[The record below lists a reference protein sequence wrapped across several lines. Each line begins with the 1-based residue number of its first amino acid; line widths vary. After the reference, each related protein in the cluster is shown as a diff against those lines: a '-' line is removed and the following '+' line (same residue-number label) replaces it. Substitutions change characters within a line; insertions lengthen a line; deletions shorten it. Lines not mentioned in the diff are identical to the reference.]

1 MRKKFLLA
9 LIIFITIFSFGEK
22 ADAIEN
28 RGKNVFLIEN
38 GIVKNYLTNSE
49 TVKEFL
55 CENKINFG
63 AQDYINKKMD
73 AEILNG
79 MNIEIGHPFKLKVF
93 VDDIENYFHVGF
105 NDEIV
110 DLKKILKSEYKK
122 DFICEQ
128 ASGCKLRNCRDLK
141 FYSHETKLIDTT
153 EKIPFETEIVSCDD
167 IDCGQ
172 EKIVQDGVNGEK
184 IITEEIVCVN
194 NQEISRVFKSEK
206 IIKEPIKKIIKTGTG
221 KSVNRKIKSVLKM
234 NASAYTAGFESTGK
248 RPGDKNYGITATGT
262 KVKHGTVAVDPK
274 IIPLGT
280 DLYVEGYGYAKALDT
295 GGAIK
300 GNKIDLF
307 YNSLYDAKRFG
318 RKNLT
323 VYVLS

>member
-9 LIIFITIFSFGEK
+9 LITFITIFSFGET
-22 ADAIEN
+22 ADAIDKQS
-28 RGKNVFLIEN
+28 KNVFLIEN

-63 AQDYINKKMD
+63 NQDYINKKMD

-79 MNIEIGHPFKLKVF
+79 MNIEIGRPFTLKVF
-93 VDDIENYFHVGF
+93 VDDQEKYFYVGF

-110 DLKKILKSEYKK
+110 DLKKLLKSEYKK
-122 DFICEQ
+122 DFICDQ
-128 ASGCKLRNCRDLK
+128 TNSRKLRNCSDLQ
-141 FYSHETKLIDTT
+141 FYSHETKLL
-153 EKIPFETEIVSCDD
+153 ERKEEIPFETEIINCDD

-172 EKIVQDGVNGEK
+172 EKIAQNGINGEK
-184 IITEEIVCVN
+184 IIFEEAVFIN
-194 NQEISRVFKSEK
+194 NKEISRTFKSEK

-221 KSVNRKIKSVLKM
+221 KSENKKIKKVLKM
-234 NASAYTAGFESTGK
+234 NASAYTAGPESTGK

-262 KVKHGTVAVDPK
+262 KAKHGTVAVDPK

-280 DLYVEGYGYAKALDT
+280 DLYIEGYGYAKALDT

-307 YNSLYDAKRFG
+307 YNNLCDAKKFG
-318 RKNLT
+318 RRNLT
-323 VYVLS
+323 VYILS